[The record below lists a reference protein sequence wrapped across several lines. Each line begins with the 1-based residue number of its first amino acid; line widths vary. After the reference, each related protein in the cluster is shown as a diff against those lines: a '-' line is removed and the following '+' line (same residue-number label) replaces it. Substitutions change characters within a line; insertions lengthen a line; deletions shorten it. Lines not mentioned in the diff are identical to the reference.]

1 MIDLTYFR
9 NNLTEL
15 KQSIS
20 RKKFACEIDLASK
33 LDQKR
38 REAITLA
45 EQARAGQK
53 STNAE
58 MSQLPKNSPEFME
71 KVKEMKGLA
80 KKVKDLEA
88 VAKEADEKFQEVF
101 LTIPNI
107 PHISVPDGKGEDE
120 NQVISTWGD
129 VEDFPSFITSL

>member
-1 MIDLTYFR
+1 MINLTYFR
-9 NNLTEL
+9 NNLDGV

-20 RKKFACEIDLASK
+20 RKKFACDIDLANE

-38 REAITLA
+38 RVAITFA

-53 STNAE
+53 SANLE
-58 MSQLPKNSPEFME
+58 MSQLPKGSPEFME
-71 KVKEMKGLA
+71 KVNEMKGLA

-88 VAKEADEKFQEVF
+88 IAKEADDKFQEVF

-107 PHISVPDGKGEDE
+107 PHPSVPDGKGE
-120 NQVISTWGD
+120 
-129 VEDFPSFITSL
+129 EDTTSLGLNK